1 MWSLEPDTY
10 YTSADE
16 KVKYVVE
23 NVKPGSIILLHPMY
37 DQTGGEIQ
45 AIEDILRELTNEGYK
60 FVTVDELQELSFKKL
75 VNVILEV
82 I

>member
-23 NVKPGSIILLHPMY
+23 NIKPGSIILLHPMY

-45 AIEDILRELTNEGYK
+45 AIEDILRELTKPANS
-60 FVTVDELQELSFKKL
+60 LSTFFNKKINNL
-75 VNVILEV
+75 MIY
-82 I
+82 